1 MLLRFVLRL
10 KARGGYALFTMPR
23 MLVRMLP
30 HGHNAINR
38 ARALL
43 TARLVPRNRRLR
55 PRAHGR
61 WPGCARRRPAAP
73 LAPGE
78 GFLTIVT

>member
-1 MLLRFVLRL
+1 
-10 KARGGYALFTMPR
+10 

-43 TARLVPRNRRLR
+43 TAHLARKPLLATARASSMARLH
-55 PRAHGR
+55 AAQ
-61 WPGCARRRPAAP
+61 ARRAA
-73 LAPGE
+73 
-78 GFLTIVT
+78 

>member
-1 MLLRFVLRL
+1 ML
-10 KARGGYALFTMPR
+10 A
-23 MLVRMLP
+23 RMLP
-30 HGHNAINR
+30 HGHNTINR

-55 PRAHGR
+55 PRARGR
-61 WPGCARRRPAAP
+61 WPGCARRSTAP
-73 LAPGE
+73 LEPGE

>member
-1 MLLRFVLRL
+1 
-10 KARGGYALFTMPR
+10 

-43 TARLVPRNRRLR
+43 TAHLARKPLLAAARASLMARLH
-55 PRAHGR
+55 AAQ
-61 WPGCARRRPAAP
+61 ARRAAQS
-73 LAPGE
+73 GE

>member
-1 MLLRFVLRL
+1 
-10 KARGGYALFTMPR
+10 MPG

-43 TARLVPRNRRLR
+43 TARFAGETAASGRACMVDGPAVRGAGPPR
-55 PRAHGR
+55 R
-61 WPGCARRRPAAP
+61 WSLARDS
-73 LAPGE
+73 
-78 GFLTIVT
+78 

>member
-1 MLLRFVLRL
+1 
-10 KARGGYALFTMPR
+10 

-43 TARLVPRNRRLR
+43 TAHLGRKPRLATARASSMARLH
-55 PRAHGR
+55 AAQ
-61 WPGCARRRPAAP
+61 ARRAA
-73 LAPGE
+73 
-78 GFLTIVT
+78 

>member
-1 MLLRFVLRL
+1 
-10 KARGGYALFTMPR
+10 

-43 TARLVPRNRRLR
+43 TAHLARKPLLFAARASLMDRRH
-55 PRAHGR
+55 A
-61 WPGCARRRPAAP
+61 AQPAAP
-73 LAPGE
+73 SQPGE
-78 GFLTIVT
+78 IFLTIVT